1 MPYAVACRD
10 VGTLYLIRH
19 GQASY
24 GESDYDRLSAL
35 GIEQAL
41 AVGRWAARAKLDA
54 LYTGPLRRQRQTAQY
69 AGESAGGTL
78 PVPQELV
85 ELAEY
90 PAYELLQHLVPR
102 LVAEDAAFAELTT
115 APTPRLLDQALTT
128 ILRKWSRDEWTVD
141 GVERIATFVGRV
153 RNGLDRVVRASGPG
167 ARLACVTSAGPI
179 GVAVGLVFGIPAERM
194 MRTGI
199 VIRNASITEF
209 RFRSQGFDWQPDQ
222 LSLVTFNLT
231 SHLPEELHTER

>member
-1 MPYAVACRD
+1 

-24 GESDYDRLSAL
+24 GEPDYDRLSPR

-41 AVGRWAARAKLDA
+41 AIGRWAARANLGA
-54 LYTGPLRRQRQTAQY
+54 LFAGPLRRQQETAQY
-69 AGESAGGTL
+69 ANEGAGGVLPPVQTL
-78 PVPQELV
+78 P

-90 PAYELLQHLVPR
+90 PAFEMLQHMVPR
-102 LVAEDAAFAELTT
+102 LVAEDPRFEQLTS
-115 APTPRLLDQALTT
+115 APTPRLLDDAFQK
-128 ILRKWSRDEWTVD
+128 ILSRWSRDEWTVD
-141 GVERIATFVGRV
+141 GVERVTSFVGRI
-153 RNGLDRVVRASGPG
+153 RTGLDRVLRAAGSG

-194 MRTGI
+194 VRTSI
-199 VIRNASITEF
+199 VVRNASITEL

-222 LSLVTFNLT
+222 LSLVAFNLT
-231 SHLPEELHTER
+231 AHLPEELHTER

>member
-1 MPYAVACRD
+1 VPYEVACRD

-24 GESDYDRLSAL
+24 GELDYDRLSPR
-35 GIEQAL
+35 GIEQAV
-41 AVGRWAARAKLDA
+41 AVGQWAARIGLDA
-54 LYTGPLRRQRQTAQY
+54 LYTGPLRRQRETAQY
-69 AGESAGGTL
+69 AGEAADGAL
-78 PVPQELV
+78 PAPQELA

-90 PAYELLQHLVPR
+90 PAYEMLQHLVPR
-102 LVAEDAAFAELTT
+102 LVAEDAAFEQLTT
-115 APTPRLLDQALTT
+115 APTPRLLDQAFNT
-128 ILRKWSRDEWTVD
+128 ILNKWSRDEWTVD
-141 GVERIATFVGRV
+141 GVERVAAFVDRV
-153 RNGLDRVVRASGPG
+153 RSALDRVLRATSSG

-194 MRTGI
+194 VRTSI
-199 VIRNASITEF
+199 VIRNASITEL
-209 RFRSQGFDWQPDQ
+209 RFRSQNFDWQPDQ